1 MPILPQKKSRKN
13 NSPKQQFKM
22 ITFTYDTLVLFQT
35 FTFSHSATMSLPQP
49 KTLNY
54 KQLILLCGLIFLI
67 LFLLTPPLTT
77 TSQLIDFLSYFNLFF
92 FFFVFRWFKHVTVIF
107 FFYFWNVF
115 NNNQYCITFVTNSWI
130 IMNYV
135 VYYCTIYRISV
146 R

>member
-35 FTFSHSATMSLPQP
+35 FTFSHAATMSLPQP

-54 KQLILLCGLIFLI
+54 KQLVPLCGLIFLI

-92 FFFVFRWFKHVTVIF
+92 FFFVFR
-107 FFYFWNVF
+107 
-115 NNNQYCITFVTNSWI
+115 
-130 IMNYV
+130 
-135 VYYCTIYRISV
+135 
-146 R
+146 

>member
-1 MPILPQKKSRKN
+1 MPVLPQKKPRKN
-13 NSPKQQFKM
+13 DSSKQQFKM

-35 FTFSHSATMSLPQP
+35 FTFNHSAAAHLPQP
-49 KTLNY
+49 KTLSYN
-54 KQLILLCGLIFLI
+54 QLFLLCGLVFLI
-67 LFLLTPPLTT
+67 LFLCTPPSTT

-107 FFYFWNVF
+107 FLYFWNVF
-115 NNNQYCITFVTNSWI
+115 NNNQYCITFITNSWI

-135 VYYCTIYRISV
+135 IRYCIIYWVSV